1 MFCFLHCKY
10 YSSMCLVEGF
20 WPVRQKIFR
29 HQPSPVAST
38 VKHTSNPLRHGQWRF
53 AKLTQFWNQ
62 QFLAWT
68 LIVSQVCVITCT
80 WPTPNR
86 NMFPIDL
93 LDPPEFLG
101 TSGNG
106 RVSSQTIQK
115 GGVKIFKAPRIYW
128 CYKLYTFLCH
138 GQVCWIWGKAPSI
151 VYRVNP
157 YSRHRIS
164 IMGWSV
170 PIWSWYPTW

>member
-1 MFCFLHCKY
+1 MFHKCVCNHMHLTY
-10 YSSMCLVEGF
+10 
-20 WPVRQKIFR
+20 PQQK
-29 HQPSPVAST
+29 H
-38 VKHTSNPLRHGQWRF
+38 
-53 AKLTQFWNQ
+53 
-62 QFLAWT
+62 
-68 LIVSQVCVITCT
+68 
-80 WPTPNR
+80 
-86 NMFPIDL
+86 MFPIDL

-170 PIWSWYPTW
+170 PIWSWYRPGKFRLLRTGKSRPFSIAFLYVCQRVTPSLLRYFGRSSLAHSREPLGCERGLVGPGWRRGPSSV